1 MKINDKSCHVRFNI
15 LNTVYK
21 SGLTLRKF
29 NLELKLRNTE
39 KTFGVG
45 NGEHE
50 NWMSKEIGVGDWN
63 KTVVVATNFKN

>member
-1 MKINDKSCHVRFNI
+1 MKINNKSCHVRFNI

-50 NWMSKEIGVGDWN
+50 N
-63 KTVVVATNFKN
+63 